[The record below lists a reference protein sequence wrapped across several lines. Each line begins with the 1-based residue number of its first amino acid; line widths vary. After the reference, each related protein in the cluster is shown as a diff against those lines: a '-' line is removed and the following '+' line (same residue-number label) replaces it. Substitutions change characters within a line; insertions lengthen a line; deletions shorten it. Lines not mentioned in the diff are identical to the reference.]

1 MRRALFLS
9 IAQEDKTLSI
19 NAYGQA
25 VSSFKKLIMD
35 NLIMFGYHFVDYMV
49 HQVNKTIIGLSSL
62 NVALDS
68 LCG

>member
-1 MRRALFLS
+1 MRKALFLS

-35 NLIMFGYHFVDYMV
+35 NLIVW
-49 HQVNKTIIGLSSL
+49 SSVL
-62 NVALDS
+62 ND
-68 LCG
+68 